1 MRFPVIVM
9 AAVLACL
16 AATAVADL
24 SPEFIAWGQGPYQ
37 FLMTKEEAATWKTIR
52 TDEAAKAFVALF
64 WARRDPTP
72 TTPVNEYRLE
82 VEGRIKYADEHLG
95 AGEKVRG
102 SMTDRGK
109 TLLVY
114 GTPKRMERSA
124 EAKTPSFDLT
134 GDLQRDQRESANW
147 VQWIY
152 EEGDTKEIF
161 GIPRAAVRFV
171 DRFGREEYKIE
182 RSTIDFTASRARAV
196 AKTITQPD
204 LTEAPRYTAAASAQL
219 PAEETAPAA
228 ATELTTE
235 ALASA
240 VAELEAAA
248 KNPYENKAYLTWGE
262 YVTSYGHTFVPV
274 GLYVPKASGISGD
287 VTFFGVVEDMA
298 GKGVLAFEEPAT
310 LAASKDDFFVDRSL
324 VLPAG
329 KHRGIFGLAQNGK
342 VVALASTEMELAG
355 NLDKDA
361 TAISQLILSNNLYA
375 LTESQKADD
384 PFAFGGV
391 RVVPKADHMFRP
403 SDELWYF
410 FELRN
415 PGLVE
420 QPLPE
425 GTVPV
430 NAADVPRLPKI
441 QVKLDV
447 VGTTVEGKPVK
458 MSAPLSETAAIEMKG
473 VPGHYGVGN
482 AIPLSIT
489 KPGETEPTPTFKP
502 GEYTLTIKVIDTI
515 KKTSYTLTDKFKV
528 IE

>member
-1 MRFPVIVM
+1 MNLRLFVM

-16 AATAVADL
+16 SATAFADL
-24 SPEFIAWGQGPYQ
+24 SAEFIAWGQGPYQ

-72 TTPVNEYRLE
+72 ATPVNEYRLE
-82 VEGRIKYADEHLG
+82 AEGRIKYADEHLG

-102 SMTDRGK
+102 AMTDRGK
-109 TLLVY
+109 TLLLY
-114 GTPKRMERSA
+114 GPPKRMERSA

-134 GDLQRDQRESANW
+134 GDLQRDQRDTANW

-152 EEGDTKEIF
+152 EEGETKEIF
-161 GIPRAAVRFV
+161 GTPRATVRFV

-182 RSTIDFTASRARAV
+182 RSTIDFSASQARAV
-196 AKTITQPD
+196 AKTITQPA
-204 LTEAPRYTAAASAQL
+204 LTEAPTFAAASAPQT
-219 PAEETAPAA
+219 AEEPAPATV
-228 ATELTTE
+228 TELTTG
-235 ALASA
+235 ALQTA
-240 VAELEAAA
+240 VAELKAAA

-262 YVTSYGHTFVPV
+262 YVTSYGRTFVPV

-287 VTFFGVVEDMA
+287 VTFFGVVEDMT
-298 GKGVLAFEEPAT
+298 GKSVLAFEQPAT
-310 LAASKDDFFVDRSL
+310 LAASKDDFFVDKSL

-329 KHRGIFGLAQNGK
+329 KHRGIFGLAQNGA
-342 VVALASTEMELAG
+342 VVALASAEMELAG

-361 TAISQLILSNNLYA
+361 TAISQLILSNNIYPLM
-375 LTESQKADD
+375 ESQKADD

-391 RVVPKADHMFRP
+391 RVVPKADRTFRP

-415 PGLVE
+415 PGLAE
-420 QPLPE
+420 PPLPE

-430 NAADVPRLPKI
+430 NAAEVPRLPKI

-458 MSAPLSETAAIEMKG
+458 MSAPLSEANAIEMKG

-489 KPGETEPTPTFKP
+489 KPGETEPTPTFKQ
-502 GEYTLTIKVIDTI
+502 GEYALTIKVIDTI

>member
-1 MRFPVIVM
+1 MKLRLFVM

-24 SPEFIAWGQGPYQ
+24 SSESIAWGQGPYQ
-37 FLMTKEEAATWKTIR
+37 FLMTKEEAATWKTIQ
-52 TDEAAKAFVALF
+52 TDEAAKAFVDLF

-82 VEGRIKYADEHLG
+82 IERRINEADQHLG

-102 SMTDRGK
+102 SMTDRGR
-109 TLLVY
+109 TLLLY

-124 EAKTPSFDLT
+124 EAKTPSFDMS
-134 GDLQRDQRESANW
+134 GNLQRDQRDTANW

-161 GIPRAAVRFV
+161 GIPRATVRFV

-182 RSTIDFTASRARAV
+182 RSTIDFNASRARAV

-204 LTEAPRYTAAASAQL
+204 LKQAPAFTAAAPAPQ
-219 PAEETAPAA
+219 PAEETAPVAV
-228 ATELTTE
+228 TELMTD
-235 ALASA
+235 ALRSA
-240 VAELEAAA
+240 VAELKAAT

-262 YVTSYGHTFVPV
+262 YVTSYGRTFVPV

-287 VTFFGVVEDMA
+287 VTFFGVVEDMT
-298 GKGVLAFEEPAT
+298 GKSVLAFEQPAT
-310 LAASKDDFFVDRSL
+310 LAASKDDFFVDKSL
-324 VLPAG
+324 ALPAG
-329 KHRGIFGLAQNGK
+329 KHRGIFGLAQNGT

-361 TAISQLILSNNLYA
+361 TAISQLILSNNIYP
-375 LTESQKADD
+375 LTESQMADD

-391 RVVPKADHMFRP
+391 RVVPKADRTFRP

-415 PGLVE
+415 PGLAE
-420 QPLPE
+420 PALPE

-430 NAADVPRLPKI
+430 NAAEVPRLPKV

-447 VGTTVEGKPVK
+447 VGTTIEGKPVK
-458 MSAPLSETAAIEMKG
+458 MAAPPRESDAIEMKG

-482 AIPLSIT
+482 AIPLSS
-489 KPGETEPTPTFKP
+489 FKP
-502 GEYTLTIKVIDTI
+502 GDYTFTVKVIDTI
-515 KKTSYTLTDKFKV
+515 KKTSYTLTEKFKV
-528 IE
+528 VE

>member
-1 MRFPVIVM
+1 MKLRLFGMATVM
-9 AAVLACL
+9 ACL
-16 AATAVADL
+16 SVTALADL
-24 SPEFIAWGQGPYQ
+24 SAEFMAWRQGPYQ
-37 FLMTKEEAATWKTIR
+37 FLMTKEEAATWKTIQ
-52 TDEAAKAFVALF
+52 TDEAAKAFVDLF

-72 TTPVNEYRLE
+72 ATPVNEYHAE
-82 VEGRIKYADEHLG
+82 VEGRIQAADKAFAEG
-95 AGEKVRG
+95 RIRG

-109 TLLVY
+109 ALILY
-114 GTPKRMERSA
+114 GQPKRMERSGGVDA
-124 EAKTPSFDLT
+124 PPIANDEV
-134 GDLQRDQRESANW
+134 RDARNEIPTITW
-147 VQWIY
+147 VY
-152 EEGDTKEIF
+152 EDALTKEIF
-161 GIPRAAVRFV
+161 GVARASVRFS
-171 DRFGREEYKIE
+171 DRFARNEFKFE
-182 RSTIDFTASRARAV
+182 RSGFDLNASQARAV
-196 AKTITQPD
+196 AKAITRPN
-204 LTEAPRYTAAASAQL
+204 LSVPPTFTTAAEAPPVAAP
-219 PAEETAPAA
+219 PAAPAA
-228 ATELTTE
+228 TTKLTTD
-235 ALASA
+235 ALATA
-240 VAELEAAA
+240 VAELKAA
-248 KNPYENKAYLTWGE
+248 KNPYENKAFVTWGE

-287 VTFFGVVEDMA
+287 VTFFGVVEDSA
-298 GKGVLAFEEPAT
+298 GNGVLAFEHPAT
-310 LAASKDDFFVDRSL
+310 LAPSKDDFFVDESL
-324 VLPAG
+324 ALPAG

-361 TAISQLILSNNLYA
+361 TAISPLILSNNIYP

-391 RVVPKADHMFRP
+391 RVVPKADRTFRP

-415 PGLVE
+415 PGLAE
-420 QPLPE
+420 QSLPE

-430 NAADVPRLPKI
+430 NAAEVPRLPKI

-447 VGTTVEGKPVK
+447 VGTTVEDKPVK
-458 MSAPLSETAAIEMKG
+458 MSAPLSETVAIEMRG

-489 KPGETEPTPTFKP
+489 KPGETTPTPTFEP
-502 GEYTLTIKVIDTI
+502 GDYTLTIKVIDTI